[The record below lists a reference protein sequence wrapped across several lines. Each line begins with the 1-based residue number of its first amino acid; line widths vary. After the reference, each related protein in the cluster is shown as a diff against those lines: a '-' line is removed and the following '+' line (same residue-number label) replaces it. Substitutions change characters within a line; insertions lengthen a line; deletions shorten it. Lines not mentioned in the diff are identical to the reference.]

1 MSHAGESATGQHDDQ
16 TAQGI
21 TFLWGMALAAGF
33 VALFGLTQWGI
44 LDDVPASEIGVFAV
58 GTANGIGVIA
68 IGGWNAIGLV
78 AIGGANSI
86 GLVAVGGFNSVGLI
100 AFGGIGSYGVIS
112 VGGIQAF
119 GTRLAVRILQW
130 SPTIVRGGRIR
141 RDESSS

>member
-1 MSHAGESATGQHDDQ
+1 MSQATESEAVQHTEQ
-16 TAQGI
+16 AAQGVS
-21 TFLWGMALAAGF
+21 FLWAMAMAAGF

-44 LDDVPASEIGVFAV
+44 LDDVPTSEIGVFAV

-68 IGGWNAIGLV
+68 VGGWNAIGLV

-100 AFGGIGSYGVIS
+100 AFGGVSSYGVIS

-119 GTRLAVRILQW
+119 GTRFAVRIFQW
-130 SPTIVRGGRIR
+130 SPRIVRGW
-141 RDESSS
+141 RDRFGNADS

>member
-1 MSHAGESATGQHDDQ
+1 MSDAPGINAGQHSEQ
-16 TAQGI
+16 TAQGVS
-21 TFLWGMALAAGF
+21 FLWAMVMAAGF

-44 LDDVPASEIGVFAV
+44 LDDVPTSEIGVFAV

-100 AFGGIGSYGVIS
+100 AFGGVSSYGVIS

-119 GTRLAVRILQW
+119 GRRFAVRIFQW
-130 SPTIVRGGRIR
+130 SPQIIRTGRAGSGEP
-141 RDESSS
+141 DA

>member
-1 MSHAGESATGQHDDQ
+1 MSDATGMNTDQHSQQ

-21 TFLWGMALAAGF
+21 SFLWAMVMAAGF

-44 LDDVPASEIGVFAV
+44 LDNVPTSEIGIFAV

-68 IGGWNAIGLV
+68 VGGWNAIGLV

-100 AFGGIGSYGVIS
+100 AFGGVSSYGLIS
-112 VGGIQAF
+112 VAGIQAF
-119 GTRLAVRILQW
+119 GTKLAVRIFRW
-130 SPTIVRGGRIR
+130 SPQILRGRGAGST
-141 RDESSS
+141 EANS